1 MQSFFVNLPLRYIAK
16 DRWYIDQFIERRFAP
31 ELGLDTLIMSGVD
44 VSWHRDLA
52 KRLASANLSCA
63 VHLPFFDLQPGSLD
77 DFILEATRRRLEA
90 AKILAEIYGP
100 AHLVAHA
107 GYTGLYVEFYDEWLK
122 RARETWARFM
132 DSWPDHPP
140 LFLENVYE
148 KSPRPLLDLFAGLS
162 GRNAGMCFDTGHWHS
177 FSGGNTAGTVREWVM
192 QLKGFI
198 GHLHMHDNDGSSDQ
212 HIGLG
217 QGAFPWDD
225 FFGALSDNAVSP
237 TITLEPHS
245 PRDLECSLEFMKKH
259 PEWFA

>member
-16 DRWYIDQFIERRFAP
+16 DRWYIDQFIERRLAP

-44 VSWHRDLA
+44 DSWHRDLA
-52 KRLASANLSCA
+52 KRLTAAHLPCA

-77 DFILEATRRRLEA
+77 DFILEATRKRLESV
-90 AKILAEIYGP
+90 KRISEMYMP
-100 AHLVAHA
+100 VHLVAHA

-132 DSWPDHPP
+132 DGWPGHPP

-148 KSPRPLLDLFAGLS
+148 KSTQPLVDLFAGLS
-162 GRNAGMCFDTGHWHS
+162 GHNTGMCFDTGHWHS
-177 FSGGNTAGTVREWVM
+177 FSGGNKAGTVREWVT

-198 GHLHMHDNDGSSDQ
+198 RHLHVHDNDGSCDQ
-212 HIGLG
+212 HLGLG

-225 FFGALSDNAVSP
+225 FFGALAENAVRH
-237 TITLEPHS
+237 TMTLEPHT
-245 PRDLECSLEFMKKH
+245 PHDMEESLEFIKKH